1 MSSTYSQREA
11 TKATIRA
18 VPLESVARALLSM
31 KKKVIICQSLFQL
44 ESLPALYFISGKQK
58 RRKKK
63 NAEGQD
69 ASRSNDF
76 TPLFDTYK
84 PKERREMQQLAL
96 DACEEEEIL
105 EKIASFR
112 EDEHERTEG
121 YLLGELMQ
129 RQSAMGQTHR
139 SVLGK
144 DENDN
149 VAFWDRFNEFVQTER
164 TFGLVPMIVTS
175 KKYKQSLPVPV
186 LRGFSVCALGSEVFE
201 VTWSLSRT
209 NPFNRSVRRLFSAKK
224 HVLLCQRP
232 KTLVKMIVDGGYMA
246 LKAIEEDNYGDIL
259 QLYDKVAKTATRS
272 DLAQDERGYC
282 LLLARS
288 VLGEKRDF
296 SEVEDSIY
304 EQEMSVLE
312 RRVKK
317 KGIKTLDYND
327 ILIEGQKMALYFE
340 VACKA
345 NIWGSL
351 CLYVLSGKNSEESSA
366 RLGFSEWLETMLG
379 PGRKGI
385 IQDVESWAM
394 KEKKELVSLLQTHK

>member
-1 MSSTYSQREA
+1 
-11 TKATIRA
+11 
-18 VPLESVARALLSM
+18 
-31 KKKVIICQSLFQL
+31 
-44 ESLPALYFISGKQK
+44 
-58 RRKKK
+58 
-63 NAEGQD
+63 
-69 ASRSNDF
+69 
-76 TPLFDTYK
+76 
-84 PKERREMQQLAL
+84 MQQLAL
-96 DACEEEEIL
+96 DACEEEDIL
-105 EKIASFR
+105 EKIEVLR
-112 EDEHERTEG
+112 LDEGESQEG
-121 YLLGELMQ
+121 SLLVELIK
-129 RQSAMGQTHR
+129 RQLAIGQTHR

-149 VAFWDRFNEFVQTER
+149 VAFWERFDEFVRSER
-164 TFGLVPMIVTS
+164 TFGLVPMISTS
-175 KKYKQSLPVPV
+175 KKYKQALPVPV

-209 NPFNRSVRRLFSAKK
+209 NPFNRSVRRLFSAKR
-224 HVLLCQRP
+224 HVLLCLRP

-246 LKAIEEDNYGDIL
+246 LKAIEEANYGDIL
-259 QLYDKVAKTATRS
+259 QLYDKVANTATRS

-366 RLGFSEWLETMLG
+366 RLGFSEWLETMLC
-379 PGRKGI
+379 PGSRGI
-385 IQDVESWAM
+385 IQEVESWAR
-394 KEKKELVSLLQTHK
+394 KEKKELVSLIQSLK